1 MPAFLLD
8 MDGVL
13 YHGDRVL
20 PGARSFIKRIASVPH
35 LFVTNNSAHTPA
47 MVANKL
53 LAMGFKGIC
62 QEQILTSAQA
72 TAMWL
77 EKEQPGF
84 RYYAVGGEGLQVAL
98 DARGKTD
105 AVHADF
111 VVVGEGRG
119 LDYDSLTI
127 GINLVLY
134 QDARLIVTNP
144 DTTVD
149 GWCNGE
155 HLVQPGGGALVAPFE
170 AATGHQA
177 LVIGKPEPL
186 LFQIAIARLGVN
198 PGDCVMIGDRPDTD
212 IAGAANAGMKTA
224 LVRTGRF
231 LPGDSW
237 PEQLPRPDW
246 DTDSLSELTQLL
258 EQAGLLPFT

>member
-98 DARGKTD
+98 
-105 AVHADF
+105 
-111 VVVGEGRG
+111 
-119 LDYDSLTI
+119 
-127 GINLVLY
+127 
-134 QDARLIVTNP
+134 DARLIVTNP